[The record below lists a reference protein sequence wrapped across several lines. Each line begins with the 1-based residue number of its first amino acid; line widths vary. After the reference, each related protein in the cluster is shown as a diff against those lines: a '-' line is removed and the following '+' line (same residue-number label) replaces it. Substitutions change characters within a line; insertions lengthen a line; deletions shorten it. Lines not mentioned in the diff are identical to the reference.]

1 MKETSAILS
10 RGKGYPKKLYNVQ
23 ASASQRV
30 LPSRDKSAAYWM
42 TTAVIVAGALAG
54 LAFLRRR

>member
-1 MKETSAILS
+1 MVCD
-10 RGKGYPKKLYNVQ
+10 VQ
-23 ASASQRV
+23 ASASQHV
-30 LPSRDKSAAYWM
+30 LPSRDKSAVYWM